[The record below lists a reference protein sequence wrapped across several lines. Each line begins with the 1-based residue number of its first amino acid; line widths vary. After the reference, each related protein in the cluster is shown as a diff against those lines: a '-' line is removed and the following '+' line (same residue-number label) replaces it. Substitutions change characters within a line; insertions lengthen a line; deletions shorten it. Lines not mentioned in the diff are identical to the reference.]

1 MRNLLRKPAT
11 IEYPYQE
18 TEVEPDIRGRHY
30 ADLTKCIGCS
40 LCSIECPADAITMT
54 KIPEGYEVPAK
65 NRRGIYPVIDYMKC
79 VYCYR
84 CITVCPTDAYV
95 ATDEF
100 RLATDA
106 KPVDSSVLSLKTL
119 RGGKQ

>member
-1 MRNLLRKPAT
+1 MKNLFRKPAT

-18 TEVEPDIRGRHY
+18 AEVEPDIRGKHY

-54 KIPEGYEVPAK
+54 KIPGGYNVPAK
-65 NRRGIYPVIDYMKC
+65 NGRRIYPVIDYMRC

-84 CITVCPTDAYV
+84 CISVCPTNAYV
-95 ATDEF
+95 TTDEF
-100 RLATDA
+100 RFATD
-106 KPVDSSVLSLKTL
+106 VRSLDSSVLSLKTL
-119 RGGKQ
+119 KGENQ